1 MASVHRQYYVVTL
14 IYVALA
20 VNHDTCAKRNRERE
34 KRARYIVV
42 VVDLILT
49 DQPTGMEWKKVCKTS
64 KRGVVCWDIT

>member
-1 MASVHRQYYVVTL
+1 MLRQQL
-14 IYVALA
+14 ITIHVQ
-20 VNHDTCAKRNRERE
+20 REIERERE

-64 KRGVVCWDIT
+64 KWGVVCWDIT